1 MKYLVVIT
9 LGSTT
14 CLCSCCQLQW
24 SVYLPVC
31 SEKQTSVTQAIVSTN
46 GSATGQLFPDGLDT
60 LKLQIAPSKPQLV
73 YIYIY
78 IYISQHISSV
88 KVISFLY
95 LEQNRHNIVFSCLV
109 VMFFISR
116 ESGFMASGWN
126 LTMIVP
132 KRPAPNNSQPRIPH
146 LSIYPRDP
154 ITETENGNILEP
166 KYYAEEVIGHP
177 NHYLKI

>member
-1 MKYLVVIT
+1 ML
-9 LGSTT
+9 
-14 CLCSCCQLQW
+14 
-24 SVYLPVC
+24 
-31 SEKQTSVTQAIVSTN
+31 
-46 GSATGQLFPDGLDT
+46 SATMVSIFACLLRETNLSDPSHCFNKWLRHWAAISRRTRYPQAPNRS
-60 LKLQIAPSKPQLV
+60 LQATASIYL
-73 YIYIY
+73 YIY